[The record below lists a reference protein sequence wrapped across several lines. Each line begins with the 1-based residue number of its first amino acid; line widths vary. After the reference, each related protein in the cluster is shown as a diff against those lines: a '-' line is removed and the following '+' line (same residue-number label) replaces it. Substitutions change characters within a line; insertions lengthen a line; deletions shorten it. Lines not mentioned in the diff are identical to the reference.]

1 MTRDFSI
8 TVPAYVPSPV
18 GSLAIGV
25 PAIYEEVNGVGRV
38 VVEREQLQALLIQKC
53 VAIKYARV
61 IIAELKRMEFRY
73 SPILGVKRVKKGPVP
88 V

>member
-8 TVPAYVPSPV
+8 TVQTYVPSPA
-18 GSLAIGV
+18 GTLAIGV

-53 VAIKYARV
+53 VALKYVRAIV
-61 IIAELKRMEFRY
+61 AEIKRMEFRY
-73 SPILGVKRVKKGPVP
+73 SPILGVKRVKRGPVAA
-88 V
+88 